1 MPIIGP
7 VCCCCYSVVKD
18 RQTPSGAAADCREEL
33 PNLLEL
39 ITRVKLFFYL
49 PLRLFSHQTIN
60 CSIASRSPRSLQAR
74 ALKTAA
80 NYLIG
85 LVASSRKDIGAAKF
99 FDVLEERVIRVGE
112 NRAQTGVSK
121 RITLRRGI
129 APGYQ
134 RSSWPVPDWRC

>member
-18 RQTPSGAAADCREEL
+18 RQPPSGAAADCREEL

-49 PLRLFSHQTIN
+49 PLRLSGHLTTKSSN
-60 CSIASRSPRSLQAR
+60 PSRSPRSLQAR

-80 NYLIG
+80 NYLNLVPLSIRKTGKGKKVLWELCWGDYVG
-85 LVASSRKDIGAAKF
+85 LTSF
-99 FDVLEERVIRVGE
+99 
-112 NRAQTGVSK
+112 
-121 RITLRRGI
+121 TLGRGQWF
-129 APGYQ
+129 PRFSQ
-134 RSSWPVPDWRC
+134 